1 MTESPP
7 VTAQPPSGPVI
18 GARTDD
24 GLLRFRGL
32 RYGTAERFQPPRP
45 VAPHSE
51 PADALLPGPICP
63 QLGSRLEA
71 AMGPP
76 RGEPPHSED
85 CLHLAVATPGLTGAR
100 PVLVWLHGGGFL
112 SGGGTLP
119 WYDGGRLAADGDVV
133 VVSVNYRLG
142 AFGYLVHEGLS
153 EGNLGLADQMLAL
166 EWVRD
171 NIAAFGGDPG
181 NVTVFGQSAGAL
193 STLALLSN
201 PTSRPLIRRAI
212 VQSSPAPEIIQE
224 RAAALEIGQYFVDA
238 VGGNPGT
245 ASVDQL
251 LAAQL
256 RTLRW
261 NAAKDPTSTRPPFG
275 MVGIEVDGDVLLS
288 DPLPDLMI
296 GYTAQ
301 ECTAFALGVEDAE
314 IRQAIVDQTEPLFGR
329 PARELARQYAEASG
343 TVYSYEFDWAPEHG
357 GYGAIHCLELPFLM
371 GTPESWRGSPM
382 LGETSWTEVE
392 RLGAQM
398 RLWWTEFARSGSPD
412 PRLGEKFRIGNPSH
426 ALENTP

>member
-1 MTESPP
+1 MTECQP
-7 VTAQPPSGPVI
+7 VTARPPSGPVL
-18 GARTDD
+18 GTRSDD
-24 GLLRFRGL
+24 GLLRFRGV

-45 VAPHSE
+45 AE
-51 PADALLPGPICP
+51 PRADASQPGPICP

-76 RGEPPHSED
+76 RDEPPQSED
-85 CLHLAVATPGLTGAR
+85 CLNLAVATPALTGAR

-142 AFGYLVHEGLS
+142 AFGYLVHDDVS

-181 NVTVFGQSAGAL
+181 EITVFGQSAGAL
-193 STLALLSN
+193 STLALLSI
-201 PTSRPLIRRAI
+201 PDSRALIRRAI
-212 VQSSPAPEIIQE
+212 VQSSPDPAIIQE
-224 RAAALEIGQYFVDA
+224 RAAAREIGRYFVHA
-238 VGGNPGT
+238 VGGDPVT

-251 LAAQL
+251 LAAQQ

-275 MVGIEVDGDVLLS
+275 IVDLEIRLA

-296 GYTAQ
+296 GYTTE
-301 ECTAFALGVEDAE
+301 ECAAFAIGVPDPVLQ
-314 IRQAIVDQTEPLFGR
+314 QAIADQTEPLFGR
-329 PARELARQYAEASG
+329 PARALAQQYGA
-343 TVYSYEFDWAPEHG
+343 YSYEFDWTPEHG
-357 GYGAIHCLELPFLM
+357 GYGAIHCLELPFLL

-382 LGETSWTEVE
+382 LGGTSWAEVE

-398 RLWWTEFARSGSPD
+398 RLWWTEFARSGSPG
-412 PRLGEKFRIGNPSH
+412 PRSGFRIGNFPQT
-426 ALENTP
+426 LENTP

>member
-1 MTESPP
+1 MPERQP
-7 VTAQPPSGPVI
+7 VTAHPPSGP
-18 GARTDD
+18 D
-24 GLLRFRGL
+24 GVLRFRGV

-45 VAPHSE
+45 AAHSS
-51 PADALLPGPICP
+51 DAVLPGPICP
-63 QLGSRLEA
+63 QLNSRLEA

-76 RGEPPHSED
+76 TEEPPQSEG
-85 CLHLAVATPGLTGAR
+85 CLYLAVATPALTGAR

-142 AFGYLVHEGLS
+142 VFGYLVHEGVS
-153 EGNLGLADQMLAL
+153 EGNLGLADQTLAL

-193 STLALLSN
+193 STLALLSR
-201 PTSRPLIRRAI
+201 PESRPLIRRAI
-212 VQSSPAPEIIQE
+212 VQSSPDPAIIQT
-224 RAAALEIGQYFVDA
+224 RAKALEIGRYFADTLGEDPA
-238 VGGNPGT
+238 T
-245 ASVDQL
+245 ASVEQL
-251 LAAQL
+251 LAAQQ

-275 MVGIEVDGDVLLS
+275 LVDLDVRLS
-288 DPLPDLMI
+288 EPLPDLMI
-296 GYTAQ
+296 GYTTQ
-301 ECTAFALGVEDAE
+301 ECSAFAIGVQDAE

-329 PARELARQYAEASG
+329 PSRALAEQYGGAA
-343 TVYSYEFDWAPEHG
+343 YSYEFAWSPEHG
-357 GYGAIHCLELPFLM
+357 GFGAIHCLELPFLL
-371 GTPESWRGSPM
+371 GTRESWRDSPM
-382 LGETSWTEVE
+382 LGDTSWAEVE

-398 RLWWTEFARSGSPD
+398 RLWWTEFARSGSP
-412 PRLGEKFRIGNPSH
+412 GTQSSFRITH

>member
-1 MTESPP
+1 MTECQP

-18 GARTDD
+18 GVDD
-24 GLLRFRGL
+24 GVLRFRGV

-45 VAPHSE
+45 VPPHAE
-51 PADALLPGPICP
+51 AVDATLPGPICP

-76 RGEPPHSED
+76 RDEPPQSED
-85 CLHLAVATPGLTGAR
+85 CLHLAVATPALTGSR

-119 WYDGGRLAADGDVV
+119 WYDGRRLAADGDVV

-142 AFGYLVHEGLS
+142 AFGYLVHDGVS
-153 EGNLGLADQMLAL
+153 EGNLGLADQTLAL

-193 STLALLSN
+193 SALALLSK
-201 PTSRPLIRRAI
+201 PDSRPLVRRAI
-212 VQSSPAPEIIQE
+212 VQSSPDPAIIQD
-224 RAAALEIGQYFVDA
+224 RAKALEIGRYFADA
-238 VGGNPGT
+238 VGGDPVA

-251 LAAQL
+251 LAAQ
-256 RTLRW
+256 RQTLRW

-275 MVGIEVDGDVLLS
+275 IVGLDIRLS

-296 GYTAQ
+296 GYTTQ
-301 ECTAFALGVEDAE
+301 ECEAFAIGVRDAE

-329 PARELARQYAEASG
+329 PARDLAQRYGA
-343 TVYSYEFDWAPEHG
+343 YSYEFAWTPEIG
-357 GYGAIHCLELPFLM
+357 GYGAIHCLELPFLL
-371 GTPESWRGSPM
+371 GTPESWRESPM
-382 LGETSWTEVE
+382 LGDTSWADVE

-398 RLWWTEFARSGSPD
+398 RLWWTEFARSGSPG
-412 PRLGEKFRIGNPSH
+412 PRSGFRIGNSPQT
-426 ALENTP
+426 LENTP

>member
-1 MTESPP
+1 MTECQP

-18 GARTDD
+18 GEHSDD
-24 GLLRFRGL
+24 GLLRFRGV
-32 RYGTAERFQPPRP
+32 RYGTAERFEPPLP
-45 VAPHSE
+45 AAPRS
-51 PADALLPGPICP
+51 DASLPGPICP

-76 RGEPPHSED
+76 RDEPPQSED
-85 CLHLAVATPGLTGAR
+85 CLNLAVVTPALTGSR

-142 AFGYLVHEGLS
+142 AFGYLVCDGVS
-153 EGNLGLADQMLAL
+153 EGNLGLADQALAL

-181 NVTVFGQSAGAL
+181 NVTLFGQSAGAL
-193 STLALLSN
+193 STLALLSK
-201 PTSRPLIRRAI
+201 PDSRPLIRRAI
-212 VQSSPAPEIIQE
+212 VQSSPDPGIIQK
-224 RAAALEIGQYFVDA
+224 RATALEIGQYFADA
-238 VGGNPGT
+238 VDGDPAT

-251 LAAQL
+251 LAAQQ

-275 MVGIEVDGDVLLS
+275 LVDLDVRLS

-296 GYTAQ
+296 GYTTR
-301 ECTAFALGVEDAE
+301 ECAAFAIGLPDEG
-314 IRQAIVDQTEPLFGR
+314 IRQAILDQTDPLFGR
-329 PARELARQYAEASG
+329 PARELAQQYGA
-343 TVYSYEFDWAPEHG
+343 YSYEFDWAPEHG
-357 GYGAIHCLELPFLM
+357 GYGAIHCLELPFLL

-382 LGETSWTEVE
+382 LGDTSWAEVE

-398 RLWWTEFARSGSPD
+398 RLRWTEFARSGSPG
-412 PRLGEKFRIGNPSH
+412 PRSGVRIGNSLQT
-426 ALENTP
+426 LENTP